1 MIKIALLGSTGSIGK
16 QVLNVVD
23 RYPNTFKILT
33 MAAGS
38 NAAIFSEQINKY
50 KPQIACLSNPEK
62 VGEIKSIPSGTS
74 FYYGENALIHAV
86 IKECDIV
93 VVAVMGYAGLNAV
106 KLAIEMGKNVALANK
121 ETLVTAGHIIMPLA
135 KEKGVKIA
143 VYNCRWENFVVE
155 PKVWEVILSALPDL
169 GIKYDISHCIYH
181 DGNYLAEMRD
191 WGDRFYHF
199 HLKGCVYFDNDVYDD
214 APAGLDSINWGAA
227 MDILYTKNYDGMLS
241 IEPHSQYW
249 QGKKG
254 QWGIDYTINYFRP
267 MIMPE
272 DYEYEANP
280 YMP

>member
-1 MIKIALLGSTGSIGK
+1 MKLGIINGWDEGCFKYVKDKGLDAVEFCVNDKYDSEDFLAKACEIKSYSDKYDIPVGSIGRWGMTRIDENGEIIPEALQADK
-16 QVLNVVD
+16 N
-23 RYPNTFKILT
+23 II
-33 MAAGS
+33 
-38 NAAIFSEQINKY
+38 NAA
-50 KPQIACLSNPEK
+50 
-62 VGEIKSIPSGTS
+62 SIIGCPVYNCGVNYTESKS
-74 FYYGENALIHAV
+74 FYDNCTIAINYLGNLI
-86 IKECDIV
+86 EF
-93 VVAVMGYAGLNAV
+93 
-106 KLAIEMGKNVALANK
+106 
-121 ETLVTAGHIIMPLA
+121 A
-135 KEKGVKIA
+135 KDKGVKVA
-143 VYNCRWENFVVE
+143 VYNCRWENFIVE
-155 PKVWEVILSALPDL
+155 PKAWEVILSALPDL

-241 IEPHSQYW
+241 IEPHSGYW

-272 DYEYEANP
+272 NYEYKENP